1 MSRHIV
7 IYPGTFDPLTF
18 GHLDIIQR
26 ASRLGDELIVAVA
39 ANAGKGPLLTVEERT
54 DLVTTECRHLSDD
67 GTVKVPVR
75 VLNFSNLLTDFARE
89 QGASVVIRGLRAVSD
104 FEIEFQMASINKR
117 LHGDLETV
125 FLMAAEHQ
133 HFVASRFVKEV
144 SRYGGDISSFVPAS
158 VVRKMKQIGAA
169 HDCNPG

>member
-1 MSRHIV
+1 MTERVV
-7 IYPGTFDPLTF
+7 IYPGTFDPLTY

-26 ASRLGDELIVAVA
+26 AATLGDRLIVAIA
-39 ANAGKGPLLTVEERT
+39 ANTGKGPLLSVQERT
-54 DLVTTECRHLSDD
+54 ALAEAEAKKLNET
-67 GTVKVPVR
+67 GTVKTPISVK
-75 VLNFSNLLTDFARE
+75 NFSSLLTDFARDE
-89 QGASVVIRGLRAVSD
+89 NASVIVRGLRAVSD

-144 SRYGGDISSFVPAS
+144 ARLGGDVSSFVPAAIADAL
-158 VVRKMKQIGAA
+158 VTKINKK
-169 HDCNPG
+169 

>member
-1 MSRHIV
+1 MSRIV

-18 GHLDIIQR
+18 GHIDIIER

-39 ANAGKGPLLTVEERT
+39 ANAGKGPLLSVEERT
-54 DLVTTECRHLSDD
+54 ELVAQEAKRLNED
-67 GTVKVPVR
+67 GTIATPIR
-75 VLNFSNLLTDFARE
+75 VLSFKSLLTDFAEE
-89 QGASVVIRGLRAVSD
+89 QGASLIVRGLRAVSD

-144 SRYGGDISSFVPAS
+144 SKFGGDISSFVPAS
-158 VVRKMKQIGAA
+158 VVRKMNSLKT
-169 HDCNPG
+169 

>member
-39 ANAGKGPLLTVEERT
+39 ANAGKGPLLTVDERT
-54 DLVTTECRHLSDD
+54 DLVAAECRRLSDD
-67 GTVKVPVR
+67 GTVTVPVR

-89 QGASVVIRGLRAVSD
+89 QGASIIVRGLRAVSD

-117 LHGDLETV
+117 LHGDIETV

-144 SRYGGDISSFVPAS
+144 SRFGGDISSFVPAS
-158 VVRKMKQIGAA
+158 VVRKMKEIGAA
-169 HDCNPG
+169 HD

>member
-39 ANAGKGPLLTVEERT
+39 ANAGKGPLLTIEERT
-54 DLVTTECRHLSDD
+54 ELVAAECRRLTDD
-67 GTVKVPVR
+67 GTVTVPVR

-89 QGASVVIRGLRAVSD
+89 QGASVIVRGLRAVSD

-158 VVRKMKQIGAA
+158 VVRKMKELKELGAA
-169 HDCNPG
+169 KG

>member
-1 MSRHIV
+1 MSRIV

-18 GHLDIIQR
+18 GHIDIIER
-26 ASRLGDELIVAVA
+26 ASNLGDELIVAVA

-54 DLVTTECRHLSDD
+54 ELVAQEVKRLNED
-67 GTVKVPVR
+67 GTITTPIR
-75 VLNFSNLLTDFARE
+75 VLSFTSLLTDLARE
-89 QGASVVIRGLRAVSD
+89 QGASIIVRGLRAVSD

-144 SRYGGDISSFVPAS
+144 SKYGGDISSFVPAS
-158 VVRKMKQIGAA
+158 VVRKMNALKV
-169 HDCNPG
+169 

>member
-1 MSRHIV
+1 MSRRIV

-18 GHLDIIQR
+18 GHVDIIER
-26 ASRLGDELIVAVA
+26 AARLGDELIVAVA
-39 ANAGKGPLLTVEERT
+39 SNTGKGPLLSVEERT
-54 DLVTTECRHLSDD
+54 ELVAAECRRLNED
-67 GTVKVPVR
+67 GTVTTPVR
-75 VLNFSNLLTDFARE
+75 VLNFANLLTDFAHD
-89 QGASVVIRGLRAVSD
+89 QGASIIVRGLRAVSD

-144 SRYGGDISSFVPAS
+144 NRYGGDISSFVPAS
-158 VVRKMKQIGAA
+158 VVHRLKELSSTN
-169 HDCNPG
+169 D